1 MARIQVNL
9 PTPPARKRGGKRD
22 TVLVAITVSE
32 LVEKVGED
40 AVVMVGRKHLGR
52 LLAKSLG
59 S

>member
-9 PTPPARKRGGKRD
+9 PKPETLTRKGKRD
-22 TVLVAITVSE
+22 TVLVSMTVAE
-32 LVEKVGED
+32 LLEKVGAD

>member
-9 PTPPARKRGGKRD
+9 PKPETPKRGGKRD
-22 TVLVAITVSE
+22 TVLVAMTVSE
-32 LVEKVGED
+32 LVEKVGAD

>member
-9 PTPPARKRGGKRD
+9 PKPVAQKRGGKRD
-22 TVLVAITVSE
+22 TVLVAMTVKE
-32 LVEKVGED
+32 LVEKVGAD

>member
-9 PTPPARKRGGKRD
+9 STPTPKRGGKRD
-22 TVLVAITVSE
+22 TVLVAIKVSE
-32 LVEKVGED
+32 LVEKVGAD